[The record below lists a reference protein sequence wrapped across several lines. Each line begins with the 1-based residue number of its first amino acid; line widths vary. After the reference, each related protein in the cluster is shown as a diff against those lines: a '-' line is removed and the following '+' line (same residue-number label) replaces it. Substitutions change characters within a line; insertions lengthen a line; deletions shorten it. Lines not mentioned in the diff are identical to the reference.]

1 MKVYSRP
8 EVLEDHI
15 APAALTIISILGD
28 GSNTTV
34 PSSNGQFN
42 SVDNILNNTG
52 AVPGSFHGD
61 ILAVTSL
68 GLGATP
74 GSPELPSQTIDF
86 SEFRIRTVRVGIDSL
101 LGEAV
106 IEPQDAA
113 LQSLIGTTAVD
124 SVLTDPGASLLAE
137 ELSVSNDVIE
147 AISSAVGED
156 RSTVLVGLSSDE
168 FERAGGSAFLT
179 SL

>member
-8 EVLEDHI
+8 EALEDHI
-15 APAALTIISILGD
+15 APAAFAITPIPGD
-28 GSNTTV
+28 GSNV
-34 PSSNGQFN
+34 GIPSNIPFTSI
-42 SVDNILNNTG
+42 DNILNNPTG
-52 AVPGSFHGD
+52 IPGSFPGE
-61 ILAVTSL
+61 LSLVTAFEPSP
-68 GLGATP
+68 A
-74 GSPELPSQTIDF
+74 PELPSQTIDF
-86 SEFRIRTVRVGIDSL
+86 SEFRIRTVRVGIDAL
-101 LGEAV
+101 LGEPV

-113 LQSLIGTTAVD
+113 LQSLLGTTTVD
-124 SVLTDPGASLLAE
+124 SVLTDPATSLLAD

-156 RSTVLVGLSSDE
+156 RSTALVGLSSDE